1 MRKVRDFFRQPHARG
16 KGRVAE
22 DRAVAWLKH
31 RGYRI
36 VARNVE
42 NAGGELDLVA
52 RDGDTLCFVEIKA
65 RADAAFGGA
74 VAAVDWKKRRKL
86 VRAARAFLAKH
97 PWDGPCRFDVV
108 GLDLSESPETGERG
122 PSVTLLKNAFQAD
135 E

>member
-1 MRKVRDFFRQPHARG
+1 MVKLRDFFSQPHTRA
-16 KGRVAE
+16 KGRVGE
-22 DRAVAWLKH
+22 DRAVAWLKG

-36 VARNVE
+36 VARNVT
-42 NAGGELDLVA
+42 NAGGEIDVVA

-74 VAAVDWKKRRKL
+74 VGAVDWKKRQRL
-86 VRAARAFLAKH
+86 ERAARAFLAKH

-108 GLDLSESPETGERG
+108 GIDLSESPETGERG
-122 PSVTLLKNAFQAD
+122 SSVTLLKNAFLAG